1 MTGGSGRA
9 IVVAGV
15 LGFILGGG
23 LVGWLT
29 RAREREQVRFTVAPR
44 ASLGGASP
52 GGIEEAV
59 RRAGRAVVQIE
70 TTLGGRALPRG
81 LREMLP
87 VPEGELIPEGQASGV
102 IINGE
107 RGYIITNAHVV
118 RGASRI
124 SVTLADGRRFPARTV
139 GTDPFSDLA
148 VLKID
153 AKGLPALVLGSSENL
168 PIGSWLVAIG
178 NPFRFENS
186 VTVGV
191 LSAKRRDLPAPG
203 RDLPLE
209 DLIQT
214 DAAINR
220 GNSGGAVVN
229 LEGELVG
236 IPTAIVSPR
245 VGQGMGFAVCV
256 ERVRRV
262 VPQLIARGR
271 ATWAWL
277 GIEYAPVGMEEVPKE
292 RPPTATGMIV
302 TDVVRAGPAHRAGVK
317 GGDIIASVDG
327 RALRLKSDLQLYV
340 RSRDPGSAVNL
351 RTWREGRWLNI
362 RVVIEPIPE
371 AAVR

>member
-1 MTGGSGRA
+1 M
-9 IVVAGV
+9 
-15 LGFILGGG
+15 
-23 LVGWLT
+23 GWLT
-29 RAREREQVRFTVAPR
+29 KARDRDQVRFAVAPR
-44 ASLGGASP
+44 ASLSGASP

-59 RRAGRAVVQIE
+59 RRAGRAVVQVE
-70 TTLGGRALPRG
+70 CTFGDRALPEG
-81 LREMLP
+81 LRKLLP

-118 RGASRI
+118 SGASSI
-124 SVTLADGRRFPARTV
+124 AVTLADGRRFPARVV

-148 VLKID
+148 LLKIN
-153 AKGLPALVLGSSENL
+153 AKGLPAVVLGSSESL
-168 PIGSWLVAIG
+168 AIGSWLVAIG

-191 LSAKRRDLPAPG
+191 LSAKRRDLEAPG
-203 RDLPLE
+203 RELPLE

-256 ERVRRV
+256 ERVKRV
-262 VPQLIARGR
+262 VPQLIAHGR

-277 GIEYAPVGMEEVPKE
+277 GIEYMPVGMEEVPIE
-292 RPPTATGMIV
+292 RPPTPTGMIV
-302 TDVVRAGPAHRAGVK
+302 TNMVRGGPADRAGVK
-317 GGDIIASVDG
+317 RRDIVASIDG
-327 RALRLKSDLQLYV
+327 RTLRLKSDLLLYV
-340 RSRDPGSAVNL
+340 RSRDPGSAVTL
-351 RTWREGRWLNI
+351 RTWRAGRWLNV
-362 RVVIEPIPE
+362 RVVLEPIPQ
-371 AAVR
+371 AAVRQ